1 MWSQAHRYIF
11 RQTALTLLCAAAA
24 FTAVVWLVYSLRFLD
39 LLGAGSVS
47 PAVFAQLVL
56 LNLPRFLAAAMPVAL
71 FVAIVL
77 VFHRLA
83 GDRELVALR
92 AAGMSNPRLALAP
105 AAVALLTAVAVA
117 SINLIVA
124 PLAAQS
130 FRSLNQLVRA
140 DLPLA
145 GIRAGAFQSPH
156 PGLTVFAAAVNGDGT
171 LSGLLVHDTRR
182 KDRSVTISARS
193 ALRVDRPDGAALLL
207 GDGLLQ
213 ERDPADGRL
222 TTVRFD
228 RYILT
233 ADSLTDAVATRRPDP
248 SEMSL
253 AMLLAG
259 GAGWAPPGT
268 AARMLAEG
276 HARLAGILHAPAMA
290 ALALWLLLH
299 PVPAR
304 QTPRLRLAATVAAAL
319 LLQAAILA
327 ARWAAARNPW
337 LLGAM
342 YLVPLVSI
350 ATAATL
356 CLRDMDGR
364 GHAAAAR

>member
-11 RQTALTLLCAAAA
+11 RQTALALLCAAAA

-56 LNLPRFLAAAMPVAL
+56 LNLPRFLAAALPLAL
-71 FVAIVL
+71 FVAILL

-124 PLAAQS
+124 PLAAQA
-130 FRSLNQLVRA
+130 FRSLNQTVRA

-145 GIRAGAFQSPH
+145 GIRPGAFQSPR
-156 PGLTVFAAAVNGDGT
+156 PGLTIFAAAVNGDGT

-182 KDRSVTISARS
+182 SDRTVTISARS
-193 ALRVDRPDGAALLL
+193 ALRIDRPDGAALLL
-207 GDGLLQ
+207 DDGLLQ
-213 ERDPADGRL
+213 ERNPEDGRL
-222 TTVRFD
+222 TTVRFEH
-228 RYILT
+228 YTLT
-233 ADSLTDAVATRRPDP
+233 AASLTDAAATRRPDP

-276 HARLAGILHAPAMA
+276 HYRLAGILHAPAMA

-299 PVPAR
+299 PVAAR
-304 QTPRLRLAATVAAAL
+304 QTPGLRLAGTVAAAL

-337 LLGAM
+337 MLGAV
-342 YLVPLVSI
+342 YLVPLLPI
-350 ATAATL
+350 ATAAAL
-356 CLRDMDGR
+356 CLRDADGPSR
-364 GHAAAAR
+364 TAAAR

>member
-24 FTAVVWLVYSLRFLD
+24 FAAVVWLVYSLRFLD
-39 LLGAGSVS
+39 LLGAGTVS
-47 PAVFAQLVL
+47 PTVFAQLVL
-56 LNLPRFLAAAMPVAL
+56 LNLPRFLAAALPVAL

-105 AAVALLTAVAVA
+105 AAVTLLAAAAVA

-130 FRSLNQLVRA
+130 FRSLNQVVRG

-145 GIRAGAFQSPH
+145 GIRPGTFQSPE
-156 PGLTVFAAAVNGDGT
+156 PGLTLFATAVNGDGT
-171 LSGLLVHDTRR
+171 LSGLLIHDTRR
-182 KDRSVTISARS
+182 EDRSVTISARS
-193 ALRVDRPDGAALLL
+193 ALRIDRPDGAALLL

-228 RYILT
+228 RYIVT

-276 HARLAGILHAPAMA
+276 HSRLAGILHAPAMA
-290 ALALWLLLH
+290 ALALCLLLH
-299 PVPAR
+299 RVPAW
-304 QTPRLRLAATVAAAL
+304 QTPGLRLAGTVAAAL
-319 LLQAAILA
+319 LLQAAVLA
-327 ARWAAARNPW
+327 ARWAAARNPG

-342 YLVPLVSI
+342 YLVPLLPI
-350 ATAATL
+350 ATAAAL
-356 CLRDMDGR
+356 CLRDMDNR
-364 GHAAAAR
+364 GHTAAAR